1 MINIKKYIKSNTD
14 GAYIIYVCN
23 NEAAANRLPSG
34 STFEEI
40 KVNGD
45 VVDTYMKAVDI
56 SQDYDDG
63 YAEYEYGENP
73 DIQDLIDEL
82 DNQDVGSGSPI
93 VYGIRE
99 PKGNL
104 IFDFGFDYFDEMKS
118 RDDQDTDWDEG
129 EDY

>member
-1 MINIKKYIKSNTD
+1 MKKYIKSSTN
-14 GAYIIYVCN
+14 GSYIIYVCN

-34 STFEEI
+34 STFKEI

-56 SQDYDDG
+56 SQNYEDG
-63 YAEYEYGENP
+63 YAAYEYGENP

-118 RDDQDTDWDEG
+118 DNDWDEEE

>member
-1 MINIKKYIKSNTD
+1 MKKYIKSNTN
-14 GAYIIYVCN
+14 GSYIIYVCN
-23 NEAAANRLPSG
+23 NESATYRGGAE

-45 VVDTYMKAVDI
+45 VIDAYKEAVDI
-56 SQDYDDG
+56 VNDYEDG

-73 DIQDLIDEL
+73 DIQDLINEL
-82 DNQDVGSGSPI
+82 NNQDPGAGFPI

-104 IFDFGFDYFDEMKS
+104 IFDFDFEYFDEMKY
-118 RDDQDTDWDEG
+118 DDDLDEEE

>member
-1 MINIKKYIKSNTD
+1 MKKYIKSNTD

-23 NEAAANRLPSG
+23 NEAAANRG
-34 STFEEI
+34 GAENTFKEI

-73 DIQDLIDEL
+73 DIQDLINEL
-82 DNQDVGSGSPI
+82 DSQDVGSGSPV

-104 IFDFGFDYFDEMKS
+104 IFDFGFDYFDEMRS
-118 RDDQDTDWDEG
+118 DNDWDEEE

>member
-1 MINIKKYIKSNTD
+1 MKKYIKSNID
-14 GAYIIYVCN
+14 GSYIIYVCN
-23 NEAAANRLPSG
+23 NEAAANRRASG
-34 STFEEI
+34 NTFKEI

-56 SQDYDDG
+56 SQGYDDG

-73 DIQDLIDEL
+73 DIQDLINEL
-82 DNQDVGSGSPI
+82 DSQDVGSGSPI

-104 IFDFGFDYFDEMKS
+104 IFDFGFDYFEELKLDN
-118 RDDQDTDWDEG
+118 DWDEG